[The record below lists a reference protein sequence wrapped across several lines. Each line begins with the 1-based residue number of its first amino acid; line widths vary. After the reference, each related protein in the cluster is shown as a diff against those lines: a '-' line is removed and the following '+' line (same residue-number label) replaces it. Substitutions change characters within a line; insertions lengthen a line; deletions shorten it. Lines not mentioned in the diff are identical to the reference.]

1 MLINFLHQV
10 PLKVLFIK
18 KVLSCLM
25 DSDGLC
31 HTEIKDDLYMDSYCR
46 MVFTITSHYAHRS
59 DGLSAF
65 WGWRRWKPQ
74 LTRRKTRKTAQ
85 MNPERVNGYAPGCM
99 ELVLAAKGQRA
110 GDFSRFSS
118 LVRRTFR
125 VSKGNPLVPR
135 LYHPVYTSPSCLYFR
150 KWF

>member
-10 PLKVLFIK
+10 LLEVLFIK

-59 DGLSAF
+59 KRTQGVLRVKAMKTPAYPEKS
-65 WGWRRWKPQ
+65 PQ
-74 LTRRKTRKTAQ
+74 
-85 MNPERVNGYAPGCM
+85 NGAD
-99 ELVLAAKGQRA
+99 E
-110 GDFSRFSS
+110 S
-118 LVRRTFR
+118 
-125 VSKGNPLVPR
+125 
-135 LYHPVYTSPSCLYFR
+135 
-150 KWF
+150 